1 MWGQPSSAVRRAQR
15 ICHSPDPSY
24 EGKLTVITSG
34 AIIPLKRCGLMV
46 SVRAE
51 SLRLGDTLM
60 RDLSR
65 LFAVLSYV
73 FLLTLNAAQAQQK
86 EVKIGFSLEAVQG
99 ERWQTDVDEFQQRAH
114 ELGGA
119 VVTRSANGDDD
130 LQFRQITELLKSGI
144 DVLVFLPHDT
154 SKAGRIVQAAHA
166 KHVPVLS
173 YDRLASAPVDLFV
186 GFDLFSVGLEQA
198 QSLVDHA
205 PKGNYLL
212 LGGSPLDANSK
223 VVRAGQM
230 KVLQPFIDRG
240 DVHVLADLWVPEW
253 SPVEAYMM
261 VANELGKINAPPTAI
276 VASNDGVAGGAI
288 QALEDKGWAGKV
300 LVSGQDADLAAIERI
315 FDGSQLM
322 TVYKPVGNEARAAA
336 EAAVK
341 LARHEDVKSRAEVPN
356 GRFFTKAILLTPTC
370 VTQENAKQTV
380 FKDGFQKLE
389 TVKQSLSKDKQA
401 LLDQPQQK

>member
-1 MWGQPSSAVRRAQR
+1 MVSVVRRA
-15 ICHSPDPSY
+15 
-24 EGKLTVITSG
+24 
-34 AIIPLKRCGLMV
+34 A
-46 SVRAE
+46 A
-51 SLRLGDTLM
+51 LGDTFM
-60 RDLSR
+60 RFSGP
-65 LFAVLSYV
+65 FFIEVSFVLIV
-73 FLLTLNAAQAQQK
+73 LTLGVAQAQKK
-86 EVKIGFSLEAVQG
+86 EIKIGFSIEAMKG
-99 ERWQTDVDEFQQRAH
+99 ERWQTDLDEFQQRAH

-130 LQFRQITELLKSGI
+130 LQFRQINDLLKSGI

-154 SKAGRIVQAAHA
+154 SKAGRIVEAAHA
-166 KHVPVLS
+166 KHVPVIS
-173 YDRLASAPVDLFV
+173 YDRLANAAVDLYV

-198 QSLVDHA
+198 QSLVDRA

-240 DVHVLADLWVPEW
+240 DIHALV
-253 SPVEAYMM
+253 
-261 VANELGKINAPPTAI
+261 
-276 VASNDGVAGGAI
+276 
-288 QALEDKGWAGKV
+288 QALEDKGWSGRV

-336 EAAVK
+336 EAAMK
-341 LARHEDVKSRAEVPN
+341 LARHEDVESRAEVPN
-356 GRFFTKAILLTPTC
+356 GTLTTKAILLPPIC

-380 FKDGFQKLE
+380 LKDGFQKLE
-389 TVKQSLSKDKQA
+389 VVKQSLPKDKQA
-401 LLDQPQQK
+401 QLDGP